1 MRSLL
6 AFQFMAGM
14 LDIMY
19 CDNTLMKKYLTKATP
34 RLAEPAKYC
43 NTVDLRC
50 VSLCP
55 KLAALGN
62 LIHRTHIPAL
72 YVQRSWC
79 VHVQRCSL
87 CSLSHLVQVSGVSS
101 YVTLEI
107 DTR

>member
-55 KLAALGN
+55 KLATFR
-62 LIHRTHIPAL
+62 H
-72 YVQRSWC
+72 Y
-79 VHVQRCSL
+79 L
-87 CSLSHLVQVSGVSS
+87 CKDHGAYMCSGV
-101 YVTLEI
+101 LCARFHI
-107 DTR
+107 WCR